1 MKMMRLIIDIILL
14 VIVALCTWGGYRRG
28 LIGGVAGILA
38 IVIALFGGSLLS
50 SAYSHEVVP
59 ALQPF
64 VDGFI
69 SSQKTRDDVLDRMG
83 YGESPLS
90 LEDILAQDPSMRY
103 DYAYECFRTVGF
115 YDTRAEELGEW
126 AVQTSDETGMSMQ
139 SAVIS
144 TLSDTICYVGGM
156 VIAFLLILIALV
168 AIANVGNLSFRLPN
182 LELLDEIGGAVLGFA
197 KGLMYCVLLCWV
209 LSFLGIVIGKD
220 TLASTTLAQFFLRI
234 RFLTSGLL

>member
-1 MKMMRLIIDIILL
+1 MMRLIIDIILL

-64 VDGFI
+64 VDGYI
-69 SSQKTRDDVLDRMG
+69 SSQKTRDNVLERMG

-90 LEDILAQDPSMRY
+90 LEDILAQDPSLRY
-103 DYAYECFRTVGF
+103 DYAYECFRNVGF

-139 SAVIS
+139 SAVIA
-144 TLSDTICYVGGM
+144 TLSDTISYVGGL

-182 LELLDEIGGAVLGFA
+182 LELLDEIGGAVLGFV
-197 KGLMYCVLLCWV
+197 KGFLYCVLLCWL
-209 LSFLGIVIGKD
+209 LSFLGLIIGRETIED
-220 TLASTTLAQFFLRI
+220 SALAQFFLQI
-234 RFLTSGLL
+234 KFLTSGLL

>member
-1 MKMMRLIIDIILL
+1 MIRLVIDILLL
-14 VIVALCTWGGYRRG
+14 VIVALCTWGGFRRG

-64 VDGFI
+64 VDGYI
-69 SSQKTRDDVLDRMG
+69 SSQKTRDAVLEEMG
-83 YGESPLS
+83 YGDSTLS
-90 LEDILAQDPSMRY
+90 LEDVLAQDPSMRY
-103 DYAYECFRTVGF
+103 DYAYECFRLVGF

-126 AVQTSDETGMSMQ
+126 AVQTSEETGMSMQ

-144 TLSDTICYVGGM
+144 VLSATICYVGGL

-168 AIANVGNLSFRLPN
+168 AIGNVGNLSFRLPN
-182 LELLDEIGGAVLGFA
+182 LELLDEIGGAALGFV
-197 KGLMYCVLLCWV
+197 KGIFYCVLLCWL
-209 LSFLGIVIGKD
+209 LSFFGILIGKD
-220 TLASTTLAQFFLRI
+220 TLGSTTLARFFLAF
-234 RFLTSGLL
+234 RFITNNLL

>member
-1 MKMMRLIIDIILL
+1 MIRLVIDILLL
-14 VIVALCTWGGYRRG
+14 VIVALCTWGGFRRG

-64 VDGFI
+64 VDGYI
-69 SSQKTRDDVLDRMG
+69 SSQKTRDAVLEEMG
-83 YGESPLS
+83 YGDSTLS
-90 LEDILAQDPSMRY
+90 LEDVLAQDPSMRY
-103 DYAYECFRTVGF
+103 DYAYECFRLVGF

-126 AVQTSDETGMSMQ
+126 AVQTSEETGMSMQ

-144 TLSDTICYVGGM
+144 VLSATICYVGGL

-168 AIANVGNLSFRLPN
+168 AIGNVGNLSFRLPN
-182 LELLDEIGGAVLGFA
+182 LELLDEIGGAALGFV
-197 KGLMYCVLLCWV
+197 KGVFYCVLLCWL
-209 LSFLGIVIGKD
+209 LSFFGILIGKD
-220 TLASTTLAQFFLRI
+220 TLGSTTLARFFLAF
-234 RFLTSGLL
+234 RFITNNLL